1 MLPLPWPPLGSSRDN
16 GKLLEKERVICE
28 NPKKK
33 KAPMKGLVIKKDLV
47 EFGSF
52 GASQYH
58 VTCPKLHRVYKS
70 KD

>member
-1 MLPLPWPPLGSSRDN
+1 
-16 GKLLEKERVICE
+16 
-28 NPKKK
+28 
-33 KAPMKGLVIKKDLV
+33 MKGLVIKKDLV